1 LPVRNWYSLRLARQ
15 FTDPNGRAALFTGY
29 EGKTIEEARAAVYDL
44 YPHAQESYQLIRGT
58 PKTVIPKIRKILE
71 ILRPGVFG
79 LWQNDGPIGH
89 EERKNNIRL
98 LGEEVLPA
106 VREIAKELGLESPY
120 ERQPGSRPLPAT
132 GKWDQVAQS
141 EALAAL

>member
-1 LPVRNWYSLRLARQ
+1 
-15 FTDPNGRAALFTGY
+15 
-29 EGKTIEEARAAVYDL
+29 L

-89 EERKNNIRL
+89 PERVNNIRL
-98 LGEEVLPA
+98 LGQEVLPA
-106 VREIAKELGLESPY
+106 VREIAKELGLASPL
-120 ERQPGSRPLPAT
+120 ECKPGSRSLPVT
-132 GKWDQVAQS
+132 GRWEHVAQS
-141 EALAAL
+141 EARAAL